1 MVWALL
7 FTYMID
13 PFELDINKDIDDA
26 IDIMED
32 KLGWI

>member
-1 MVWALL
+1 
-7 FTYMID
+7 MID